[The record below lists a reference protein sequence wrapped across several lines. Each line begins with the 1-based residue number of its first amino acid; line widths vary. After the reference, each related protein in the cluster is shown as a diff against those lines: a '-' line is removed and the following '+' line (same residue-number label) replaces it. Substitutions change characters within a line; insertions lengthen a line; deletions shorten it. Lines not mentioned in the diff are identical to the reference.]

1 LFVASRT
8 FARRSHFKQRLKVHR
23 VRAIVHTVP
32 DWNDFRH
39 FLAIAR
45 AGTLVGA
52 AKALGVEHSTVGR
65 RLSALESALGTKLF
79 ARSPDGL
86 ALTRP
91 GQEILPLAEEMG
103 ARADAIERR
112 ISGEDARIA
121 GTVRVTASEAL
132 SGYLATKLSALG
144 ERHPELMVEMLSGNR
159 AYDLL
164 HGEADLA
171 IRVREVT
178 EPNLIVRKIGQAVW
192 SLYASPA
199 YVARKGKPE
208 DPADLA
214 GHDIVGFDES
224 LAGVPGALWLAEH
237 ATGTKTVLRGNSIM
251 AAFNAATFGVGIA
264 VLPCF
269 LGDAEPRLERLT
281 PRVLG
286 ARDVFLVVHP
296 DLTRVA
302 RVRAVMD
309 FVIETFA
316 TDSAW
321 SGER

>member
-1 LFVASRT
+1 M
-8 FARRSHFKQRLKVHR
+8 
-23 VRAIVHTVP
+23 HTVP

-52 AKALGVEHSTVGR
+52 AKALGVEHSTVSR
-65 RLSALESALGTKLF
+65 RLNALESALGAKLF

-86 ALTRP
+86 ALTHA
-91 GQEILPLAEEMG
+91 GEEILPLAEEMA
-103 ARADAIERR
+103 ARADSIERR

-121 GTVRVTASEAL
+121 GTVRVTASEAV

-144 ERHPELMVEMLSGNR
+144 ERHPELMVEILSGNR

-178 EPNLIVRKIGQAVW
+178 EPDLVTRKIGQAGW
-192 SLYASPA
+192 SLYASPT
-199 YVARKGKPE
+199 YVARKGMPE
-208 DPADLA
+208 DPESLS
-214 GHDIVGFDES
+214 GHDIVGYDDS
-224 LAGVPGALWLAEH
+224 LAGVPGALWLAKH
-237 ATGTKTVLRGNSIM
+237 AAGTKTVLRGNSIM
-251 AAFNAATFGVGIA
+251 AAFNAAIFGVGLA

-269 LGDAEPRLERLT
+269 IGDAEPRLERLT

-296 DLTRVA
+296 DLARVA

-316 TDSAW
+316 TDGAAW